1 MIIIIN
7 FTSFFEE
14 NSDILLDVDFTQ
26 VAFNTMFVNGLNWAF
41 SLLVTRIRMDLA
53 NVSNQLSPTP
63 NESPQRKTAKILNFQ
78 PQQKKALKWNHTLL
92 VSAIIAEPGHWK
104 RDCYKSKC
112 FRHLQPEAL
121 LTGLL
126 TGLSTSSQFTLMG
139 LWGTA
144 GILPNLPS
152 LLVWRNISLD

>member
-78 PQQKKALKWNHTLL
+78 PQQKKALK
-92 VSAIIAEPGHWK
+92 
-104 RDCYKSKC
+104 
-112 FRHLQPEAL
+112 
-121 LTGLL
+121 
-126 TGLSTSSQFTLMG
+126 
-139 LWGTA
+139 
-144 GILPNLPS
+144 
-152 LLVWRNISLD
+152 

>member
-1 MIIIIN
+1 MGKILKGFYNYSWEARLLSLYDQAQAIPGRLHHIVPGVSLKPADWNKIQAHTQKSDETVHDYYNQLHII
-7 FTSFFEE
+7 FKE

-78 PQQKKALKWNHTLL
+78 PQQKKALK
-92 VSAIIAEPGHWK
+92 
-104 RDCYKSKC
+104 
-112 FRHLQPEAL
+112 
-121 LTGLL
+121 
-126 TGLSTSSQFTLMG
+126 
-139 LWGTA
+139 
-144 GILPNLPS
+144 
-152 LLVWRNISLD
+152 